1 MLTMARVLTMVLNLK
16 TRPTGVTKEILNMLK
31 AILTQSGHLI
41 GKRQP
46 LEAGVCRESVSFSVQ
61 SGSVDSRYSI
71 SLVLHLSPDCP
82 MSQDC
87 SEDYKGPRT
96 PL

>member
-1 MLTMARVLTMVLNLK
+1 ML
-16 TRPTGVTKEILNMLK
+16 E

-41 GKRQP
+41 VKRQP
-46 LEAGVCRESVSFSVQ
+46 LEAGVCRESVTFSFQ

-71 SLVLHLSPDCP
+71 SLALHLSPDCP